1 MDTEFRFLDQLEQ
14 DLKVAAARESAL
26 ESAPRPTR
34 TAQRRTGGGGR
45 RHSWVAVAAS
55 LAFLLA
61 VAGVIGGLS
70 QLGGNSEDRI
80 LGFADGDSTSGS
92 ADGAAVAPE
101 AQATKAPVPGTI
113 TQGGGATGG
122 SDFESF
128 LPDGQRAQSQAGV
141 GCARCGNEGQA
152 GPVQDLSKV
161 VRDGSITVVVP
172 THGFGDAF
180 DRATAIAEDAGGFVL
195 SSSISQENQGSLT
208 LRVPA
213 NKLDGAVV
221 KLRGLGRLAEL
232 SLSGHDVT
240 ADYIDLKAR
249 LQVLQT
255 QRELIVKLLN
265 ESTSVGGQLSLSNR
279 FADVQT
285 QIEQIQGSLNVLND
299 KVELATLKVTLREEG
314 VAAAPSPNDVDHP
327 SLGSAWDRAVQGFFG
342 VIAAVVVGLG
352 YLIPLLVLAGA
363 ALLVRRAIIRRRAAS

>member
-1 MDTEFRFLDQLEQ
+1 MDTKFRFLDQLEQ
-14 DLKVAAARESAL
+14 DLQVAAAL
-26 ESAPRPTR
+26 EAEP
-34 TAQRRTGGGGR
+34 AARRTRDRSDRRGIRWSPGTVAAAIVALLVIAGAIGLLSQRGGGGEQYA
-45 RHSWVAVAAS
+45 SVGGDAAEVPAS
-55 LAFLLA
+55 GPAKA
-61 VAGVIGGLS
+61 TAGGGS
-70 QLGGNSEDRI
+70 G
-80 LGFADGDSTSGS
+80 TSFQS
-92 ADGAAVAPE
+92 DEQQGAA
-101 AQATKAPVPGTI
+101 TRDVPGAFQYTEQLRDDR
-113 TQGGGATGG
+113 TRSEEPSLQ
-122 SDFESF
+122 
-128 LPDGQRAQSQAGV
+128 
-141 GCARCGNEGQA
+141 
-152 GPVQDLSKV
+152 QDLTKI

-172 THGFGDAF
+172 ADGFGEAF
-180 DRATAIAEDAGGFVL
+180 DRATAIAEEAGGFVL

-213 NKLDGAVV
+213 RTLDGAVV
-221 KLRGLGRLAEL
+221 QLRGLGRLAEL

-265 ESTSVGGQLSLSNR
+265 ASTSVGGQLSLSNR

-299 KVELATLKVTLREEG
+299 KVDLATLRVTLREEG
-314 VAAAPSPNDVDHP
+314 VAAAPDPDDIEHP

-352 YLIPLLVLAGA
+352 YLIPLLVLAGV
-363 ALLVRRAIIRRRAAS
+363 ALLIRRALIRRRAAS